1 MRTISSR
8 NLLAN
13 FGGLESMCVK
23 TVLVLVYEELCSPR
37 VSNSD
42 SNLLVDCDLAYLG

>member
-1 MRTISSR
+1 MRITSCR
-8 NLLAN
+8 NLL
-13 FGGLESMCVK
+13 FSLGGLGSMCVK

-42 SNLLVDCDLAYLG
+42 SSLLVDCDLAYLG